1 MTRVLLAEDD
11 TSISEPLSRA
21 LRREGYQ
28 VEITEDGPTTLGRA
42 LSDGVD
48 LILLDI
54 GLPELDG
61 LEVCRRVRA
70 EGHAVPVLILT
81 ARADEVD
88 TVVGL
93 DAGADDYV
101 TKPFRLAE
109 LLARVRALLRRG
121 TTAEVPGTVGEV
133 RVDAEARR
141 AWHGDIELDL
151 TTKEFDLLWILLRDA
166 GKVVTREQIMREVW
180 DAKWWTST
188 KTLDMHIS
196 WLRRKL
202 GDDAHHPRFITTV
215 RGVGFRFERGDF
227 YMRRRLWLFTSAVA
241 VIAAL
246 VAAVPLLVVAAD
258 RDHFMLA
265 LGLPLLA
272 AAIAAAVA
280 LSGAVARRAARPV
293 EELAEAAGR
302 LGTGDPRPVGRRY
315 GVTELDQVADGLDSA
330 SRRVT
335 QLLTADRELA
345 IDASHQLRSPLT
357 ALSMRL
363 EEMIASAD
371 DPAVVREEGTA
382 ALAQAER
389 LADVVSQLL
398 SPARRVGAGSA
409 GKISVDRIVLQ
420 QITEWEPA
428 FRRAGRKMV
437 LIGDSRLQA
446 YVTPGGLAQVI
457 ATLLDNALMHG
468 QGTVTIRRSQSASS
482 VVIEV
487 EDEGNG
493 VPAEL
498 VSRIFERSVSGR
510 PEGTGLGLAL
520 ARTMATADGGRIVLA
535 RRKPPVFAVFLP
547 RNPPGHQAKAR
558 RSGPA

>member
-1 MTRVLLAEDD
+1 
-11 TSISEPLSRA
+11 
-21 LRREGYQ
+21 
-28 VEITEDGPTTLGRA
+28 
-42 LSDGVD
+42 
-48 LILLDI
+48 
-54 GLPELDG
+54 
-61 LEVCRRVRA
+61 
-70 EGHAVPVLILT
+70 
-81 ARADEVD
+81 
-88 TVVGL
+88 
-93 DAGADDYV
+93 
-101 TKPFRLAE
+101 
-109 LLARVRALLRRG
+109 
-121 TTAEVPGTVGEV
+121 
-133 RVDAEARR
+133 
-141 AWHGDIELDL
+141 
-151 TTKEFDLLWILLRDA
+151 
-166 GKVVTREQIMREVW
+166 
-180 DAKWWTST
+180 
-188 KTLDMHIS
+188 
-196 WLRRKL
+196 
-202 GDDAHHPRFITTV
+202 
-215 RGVGFRFERGDF
+215 
-227 YMRRRLWLFTSAVA
+227 MRRRLWLFTSAVA

-280 LSGAVARRAARPV
+280 MSGAVARRAARPV

-315 GVTELDQVADGLDSA
+315 GVNELDQVADGLDSA

-547 RNPPGHQAKAR
+547 RNPPGRQAKAR